1 MIFTFQR
8 APKHIIRYGK
18 QYERALAAQLIMLAP
33 MAPHF
38 ASELWSKFASTSNR
52 INSSSAELQWNED
65 VLAQKWPE
73 IDQHYQL
80 DLAIKVNGFENCCI
94 KIPRSHI
101 DKVTHNDALDLAF
114 NTDSVTSYLIDK
126 KIRTTNF
133 VLYPGIEAI
142 LNIYVDKVKQEK
154 NSDPVNS
161 NEEVVH

>member
-1 MIFTFQR
+1 M
-8 APKHIIRYGK
+8 RYGK
-18 QYERALAAQLIMLAP
+18 QYERALAAQIIMLAP

-38 ASELWSKFASTSNR
+38 ASELWSKFASAANR
-52 INSSSAELQWNED
+52 LNTNIPELQWDED
-65 VLAQKWPE
+65 VLTQKWPE
-73 IDQHYQL
+73 IDQNYQL

-154 NSDPVNS
+154 QTNNS
-161 NEEVVH
+161 NANNEEIVH

>member
-1 MIFTFQR
+1 M
-8 APKHIIRYGK
+8 RYGK

-38 ASELWSKFASTSNR
+38 ASELWSKFASAPNR
-52 INSSSAELQWNED
+52 INNSLPELQWDQD
-65 VLAQKWPE
+65 VLSQMWPE
-73 IDQHYQL
+73 IDQNYHL

-101 DKVTHNDALDLAF
+101 DRVTHNDALDIAF

-154 NSDPVNS
+154 STNASTSN
-161 NEEVVH
+161 NEEIVH

>member
-1 MIFTFQR
+1 M
-8 APKHIIRYGK
+8 RYSK
-18 QYERALAAQLIMLAP
+18 QYERALASQIIMLAP

-38 ASELWSKFASTSNR
+38 ASELWSKFASASNR
-52 INSSSAELQWNED
+52 INSSSTELQWDKD
-65 VLAQKWPE
+65 VLSQKWPE

-142 LNIYVDKVKQEK
+142 LNIYVDKVKEEK
-154 NSDPVNS
+154 KTSSEKATEDVG
-161 NEEVVH
+161 H

>member
-1 MIFTFQR
+1 M
-8 APKHIIRYGK
+8 RYGK

-38 ASELWSKFASTSNR
+38 ASELWSKFASAPNR
-52 INSSSAELQWNED
+52 INNSLTELQWDED
-65 VLAQKWPE
+65 VLSQMWPE
-73 IDQHYQL
+73 IDQNYQL
-80 DLAIKVNGFENCCI
+80 DLVIKVNGFENCCI

-101 DKVTHNDALDLAF
+101 DRVTHNDALDIAF

-126 KIRTTNF
+126 KIRSTNF

-154 NSDPVNS
+154 PTKASTSN
-161 NEEVVH
+161 NEELVH